1 MMDPETRQFA
11 EQFKF
16 RTIVLMAAALIFAL
30 AAFAVL
36 FHYTVIRGGELKEE
50 SEKIAWREGVLPAAR
65 GRILDADG
73 VVLAWTEMHTD
84 LMLHI
89 LPEDEAR
96 RNALLDMLKSGF
108 DFVPENTRAMQCVVY
123 DVSMDEE
130 TLKHYHALT
139 EKWGELVLQT
149 RHERKRV
156 DYPALADV
164 IGACEEN
171 EDGVPCGMSGLEQK
185 HNIVLSGTAGRFR
198 VMLDRRKKWFPGTLK
213 MMQEPVPGKDVVLEE
228 TLKELLDAAEKGR

>member
-1 MMDPETRQFA
+1 MRSPETRQFA
-11 EQFKF
+11 ERFKV
-16 RTIVLMAAALIFAL
+16 RTFVLMAAALIFAL

-36 FHYTVIRGGELKEE
+36 FHYTIIRGSELKGE

-89 LPEDEAR
+89 LPEDPAR
-96 RNALLDMLKSGF
+96 RKDFLEMLKRDF
-108 DFVPENTRAMQCVVY
+108 DFVPEETLAMQCVVY
-123 DVSMDEE
+123 DVPMDEQ
-130 TLKHYHALT
+130 TLKKYHAVT
-139 EKWGELVLQT
+139 EKWGELVLRT

-164 IGACEEN
+164 IGSCAEN
-171 EDGVPCGMSGLEQK
+171 ADGVPCGMNGFEKKYDAAL
-185 HNIVLSGTAGRFR
+185 AGSAGKFR

-213 MMQEPVPGKDVVLEE
+213 MMRSPEPGKDVKLDLSLKKLLEN
-228 TLKELLDAAEKGR
+228 AEKER